1 MGTDAYSGTGCMEF
15 CALGNLSHEENFPD
29 ISTLHHEESQGRD
42 PCCILSWTC
51 SVLKAGCDSS
61 VSF

>member
-29 ISTLHHEESQGRD
+29 ISTLTMKSHKAGIPVASCPG
-42 PCCILSWTC
+42 PAVS
-51 SVLKAGCDSS
+51 LKAGCDSS